1 MSSSAQIV
9 SRALRRLKITASGE
23 DPSAQEAADG
33 LAALNAMI
41 AGWEADGVKVSG
53 DVPLDARFEEGVV
66 AMLAVRL
73 APDYGAEVSAGVL
86 RDAENG
92 WARLQAAFTHVPLA
106 QFDSA
111 LRNMPSQRYW
121 MGVGSA
127 PLWAAKTE
135 YSVGDQVQSNGRLYE
150 CTTAG
155 TTGIL
160 NPLAT
165 GSAISDGT
173 VVWAWVRDL

>member
-1 MSSSAQIV
+1 VSSSAQIV
-9 SRALRRLKITASGE
+9 ARALRRLKVIGAGE
-23 DPSAQEAADG
+23 DPSADDAADG

-66 AMLAVRL
+66 ALLAVRL
-73 APDYGAEVSAGVL
+73 ADDYGTSPSAGVV

-92 WARLQAAFTHVPLA
+92 WARLQAAFNHVPLA
-106 QFDSA
+106 QFDTA

-121 MGVGSA
+121 LSVGN
-127 PLWAAKTE
+127 PDLWAQKTA

-150 CTTAG
+150 CTVAG
-155 TTGIL
+155 TSGIL
-160 NPLAT
+160 APLGTA
-165 GSAISDGT
+165 SSISDGT
-173 VVWAWVRDL
+173 VTWQFVRNL

>member
-1 MSSSAQIV
+1 VSSSAQIV
-9 SRALRRLKITASGE
+9 TRALRRLKVIGAGE
-23 DPSAQEAADG
+23 DPSADDAADG

-66 AMLAVRL
+66 ALLAVRL
-73 APDYGAEVSAGVL
+73 ADDFGTSPSAGVV

-92 WARLQAAFTHVPLA
+92 WARLQAAFNHVPLA
-106 QFDSA
+106 QFDTA

-121 MGVGSA
+121 LSVGN
-127 PLWAAKTE
+127 PDLWAQKTA

-150 CTTAG
+150 CTVAG
-155 TTGIL
+155 TSGIL
-160 NPLAT
+160 APLGTA
-165 GSAISDGT
+165 SSVADGT
-173 VVWAWVRDL
+173 VTWQFVRNL

>member
-9 SRALRRLKITASGE
+9 SRALRRLKVIGAGE
-23 DPSAQEAADG
+23 DPSADDAADG

-66 AMLAVRL
+66 ALLAVRL
-73 APDYGAEVSAGVL
+73 ADDFGTSPSAGVV

-92 WARLQAAFTHVPLA
+92 WARLQAAFNHVPLA
-106 QFDSA
+106 QFDTA

-121 MGVGSA
+121 LSVGN
-127 PLWAAKTE
+127 PDLWAQKTA

-150 CTTAG
+150 CTVAG
-155 TTGIL
+155 TSGIL
-160 NPLAT
+160 APLGTA
-165 GSAISDGT
+165 SSIADGT
-173 VVWAWVRDL
+173 VTWQFERNL